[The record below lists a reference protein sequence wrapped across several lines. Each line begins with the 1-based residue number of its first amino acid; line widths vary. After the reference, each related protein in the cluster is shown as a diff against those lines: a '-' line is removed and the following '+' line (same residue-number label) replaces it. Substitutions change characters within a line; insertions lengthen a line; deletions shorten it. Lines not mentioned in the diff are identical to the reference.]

1 MCCSLARRVAPA
13 RDAFLVRP
21 AFLAARCRP
30 AASLLLVQKRRQT
43 LPCGSLRPLVRGP
56 LAGHWSKRAPRRP
69 LTKPFLARLTAA
81 LVKRRRQLHPRPAR
95 LRQPRWLSPAWL
107 IALSPH
113 VRTPRLCSR
122 SLLLGGF
129 LSGLLFVNV
138 VTPCRGVVLRPAWS
152 CLCGRLHLLRGYF
165 PSVAWTPFRS
175 ARPNSTMAPT
185 AIQCVAICSNTAT
198 QTSPRIPIKRPA
210 R

>member
-1 MCCSLARRVAPA
+1 MLQPCAPRCPCPRRLSCARCLPGSSLQASGVAVIGAKKAPNATVRKPSPTRSRAARRALEQEGTAAASHEALSRQAHRSA
-13 RDAFLVRP
+13 RKAEAATSTRP
-21 AFLAARCRP
+21 AC
-30 AASLLLVQKRRQT
+30 
-43 LPCGSLRPLVRGP
+43 
-56 LAGHWSKRAPRRP
+56 
-69 LTKPFLARLTAA
+69 
-81 LVKRRRQLHPRPAR
+81 